1 MSLLMPCPDAGR
13 ASGTAFLWGETENY
27 MCGIVGIV
35 GTQPVAGRLVDAL
48 KRLEYRGYD
57 SAGVATIHQGA
68 LERRRAPGKL
78 FNLEKKLDSEP
89 LAGTTG
95 IAHTRWA
102 THGVPNETNAHP
114 HFVKGVAVVHN
125 GIIENFSELREELKS
140 EGAVFDSQTDTEVVA
155 HLLAKYV
162 GQGMDA
168 RSAML
173 KMLNRVTGAYALV
186 VMFQNDPDTLMAARS
201 GPPLAIGF
209 GRGEMFL
216 GSDAIAL
223 SPFTNEITYLV
234 DGDFAIVTRDSAA
247 ILDFSGNPVERPRQ
261 ISQATAYVVDKG
273 NHRHFMEKEI
283 YEQPEVISHALSQY
297 VDFASLRVNRDALAI
312 DFAKVSGLALSACGT
327 AYLAGLVGKYW
338 FERYARLPVEI
349 DVASEF
355 RYREMPLQPTQ
366 AALFIS
372 QSGETAD
379 TLASLRYCKENGL
392 KIGAVV
398 NVKESTIARESD
410 AVFPIMAGPEIG
422 VASTKAFTCQLA
434 VLASL
439 ALGAGVA
446 RGTVS
451 ADEETAMVRHLS
463 EMPRVMA
470 RVLNL
475 IQPQMES
482 LSRELS
488 KYKDVLYLG
497 RGTSFPL
504 AMEGALKLKEISY
517 IHAEGYA
524 AGELKHGPIA
534 LIDENMPVIVIAPYD
549 RFFEKTISNMQEVA
563 ARGGR
568 IIFITDEA
576 GAAASTLPTMATIT
590 LPNVDEIIA
599 PMIFSLPI
607 QLLAYH
613 TAVFMGTDVD
623 QPRNLAKSVTVE

>member
-1 MSLLMPCPDAGR
+1 
-13 ASGTAFLWGETENY
+13 

-35 GTQPVAGRLVDAL
+35 GTKPVAERLVDAL
-48 KRLEYRGYD
+48 RRLEYRGYD
-57 SAGVATIHQGA
+57 SAGVATIHNGVMD
-68 LERRRAPGKL
+68 RRRAEGKL
-78 FNLEKKLDSEP
+78 FNLEKRLEADP
-89 LAGTTG
+89 LPGTTG

-114 HFVKGVAVVHN
+114 HFVEGIAVVHN
-125 GIIENFSELREELKS
+125 GIIENFSELREELKA
-140 EGAVFDSQTDTEVVA
+140 EGREFASQTDTEVVA

-162 GQGMDA
+162 REGLGPRA
-168 RSAML
+168 AML
-173 KMLNRVTGAYALV
+173 KMLNRVTGAYALA

-201 GPPLAIGF
+201 GPPLAVGY
-209 GRGEMFL
+209 GKGEMFL

-223 SPFTNEITYLV
+223 APFTNEITYLV
-234 DGDFAIVTRDSAA
+234 DGDCAIVTHAGA
-247 ILDFSGNPVERPRQ
+247 TILDFNGNEVTRPRQ

-283 YEQPEVISHALSQY
+283 YEQPEVISHALSHY
-297 VDFASLRVNRDALAI
+297 VDFASHRVRPDISAI
-312 DFAKVSGLALSACGT
+312 DFSSVSGLAISACGT

-355 RYREMPLQPTQ
+355 RYREMPLSPSQ

-379 TLASLRYCKENGL
+379 TLASLRYCRDNGL

-439 ALGAGVA
+439 AIGAGVA
-446 RGTVS
+446 RGIIS
-451 ADEETAMVRHLS
+451 AEDEKELVHHLV
-463 EMPRVMA
+463 EMPRIMA
-470 RVLNL
+470 QVLNI

-482 LSRELS
+482 LSREIS
-488 KYKDVLYLG
+488 KFKDVLYLG

-534 LIDENMPVIVIAPYD
+534 LIDENMPVIVIAPHD
-549 RFFEKTISNMQEVA
+549 RFFDKTVSNMQEVA

-568 IIFITDEA
+568 IIFITDA
-576 GAAASTLPTMATIT
+576 KGAAASTLPTMATIT
-590 LPNVDEIIA
+590 LPVVDEIIA
-599 PMIFSLPI
+599 PIIFSLPI

>member
-1 MSLLMPCPDAGR
+1 
-13 ASGTAFLWGETENY
+13 

-35 GTQPVAGRLVDAL
+35 GTKPVAERLVDAL
-48 KRLEYRGYD
+48 RRLEYRGYD
-57 SAGVATIHQGA
+57 SAGVATIHDGVMD
-68 LERRRAPGKL
+68 RRRAEGKL
-78 FNLEKKLDSEP
+78 FNLEKRLETEP
-89 LAGTTG
+89 LPGTTG

-114 HFVKGVAVVHN
+114 HFVEGVAVVHN
-125 GIIENFSELREELKS
+125 GIIENFSELREELKA
-140 EGAVFDSQTDTEVVA
+140 EGKVFASQTDTEVVA
-155 HLLAKYV
+155 HLLANHIRE
-162 GQGMDA
+162 GLEPRA
-168 RSAML
+168 AML
-173 KMLNRVTGAYALV
+173 KMLNRVTGAYALA
-186 VMFQNDPDTLMAARS
+186 VMFENDPDTLMAARS
-201 GPPLAIGF
+201 GPPLAVGY
-209 GRGEMFL
+209 GKGEMFL

-223 SPFTNEITYLV
+223 APFTNEITYLV
-234 DGDFAIVTRDSAA
+234 DGDCAIVTHAGA
-247 ILDFSGNPVERPRQ
+247 TILDFNGNEVTRPRQ

-297 VDFASLRVNRDALAI
+297 VDFASHRVHPSASAI
-312 DFAKVSGLALSACGT
+312 DFENVSGLAISACGT
-327 AYLAGLVGKYW
+327 AYLAGLIGKYW

-355 RYREMPLQPTQ
+355 RYREMPLLPSQ

-379 TLASLRYCKENGL
+379 TLASLRYCRDHGL

-398 NVKESTIARESD
+398 NVKESTIAREAD

-439 ALGAGVA
+439 AIGAGVA

-451 ADEETAMVRHLS
+451 AKDEEEMVRHLV
-463 EMPRVMA
+463 EMPRIMA
-470 RVLNL
+470 NVLNV

-482 LSRELS
+482 LAREIS
-488 KYKDVLYLG
+488 KFKDVLYLG

-534 LIDENMPVIVIAPYD
+534 LIDENMPVIVIAPHD
-549 RFFEKTISNMQEVA
+549 RFFDKTVSNMQEVA

-590 LPNVDEIIA
+590 LPVVDEIIA
-599 PMIFSLPI
+599 PIIFSLPI